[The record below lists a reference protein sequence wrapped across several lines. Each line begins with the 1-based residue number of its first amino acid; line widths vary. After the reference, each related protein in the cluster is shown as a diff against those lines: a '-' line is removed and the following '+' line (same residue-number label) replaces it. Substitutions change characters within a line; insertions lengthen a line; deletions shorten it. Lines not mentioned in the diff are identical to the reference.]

1 MKYRLETNAD
11 NGDSFYSG
19 EFDTIEKATEEM
31 VYQWRL
37 LPYQTKSELRKR
49 GYLSKSG
56 DLPYMAVLRD
66 LSKTTEG
73 IFTYSDCV
81 LTLAEMIEAKEEIDA
96 EEED

>member
-11 NGDSFYSG
+11 NGDSFHSE
-19 EFDTIEKATEEM
+19 EFDTMEKATEEM
-31 VYQWRL
+31 AYQWRL

-49 GYLSKSG
+49 GFLSKSG